1 MAKVLPMI
9 IYSSFWKEINMTKS
23 KFSVTVLSYHQNL
36 LWKFTFFHD
45 TIQDWKLSCTFA
57 KMLHSYSYF
66 ILFANVLLST
76 QDSWIFTFGCFW
88 CVTKIDKLNQI
99 SRCSYSLIPVYMRVV
114 LSWYTFYVVKL
125 NKKILSTIL
134 LCF

>member
-99 SRCSYSLIPVYMRVV
+99 ARCSYMHINFSYTGIYASCFILIH
-114 LSWYTFYVVKL
+114 
-125 NKKILSTIL
+125 ILCRQTK
-134 LCF
+134 